1 MGLRSVRQPR
11 NCHVLLMEASWP
23 KATHYLTLTHSAAAD
38 SDSSAS
44 LCLNCKH
51 EDEDDGRPYAPTP
64 GLLPAACGAA
74 GPHQFLH
81 NGTRLVPPW
90 TPLFLLEPSGQCL
103 LLVAADMH
111 SSDLAKAA
119 HLQTFLRAQNLKG
132 KACRQQRGLNTF
144 QSQLTVLVTLL
155 PDQSRYH
162 PLHPPQYSCHNLWQR
177 KLRYRSA

>member
-103 LLVAADMH
+103 LLLAADMH
-111 SSDLAKAA
+111 SSDLATHTLFSAHSTQFKMQSMPAA
-119 HLQTFLRAQNLKG
+119 WGAKYFPVTADRA
-132 KACRQQRGLNTF
+132 C
-144 QSQLTVLVTLL
+144 
-155 PDQSRYH
+155 H
-162 PLHPPQYSCHNLWQR
+162 PG
-177 KLRYRSA
+177 